1 MEKCSRSAIILPESM
16 FGFNNKISVFNNK
29 EGDQN
34 LSLLISFHHCKL
46 PILLFYFIDNLFY
59 GIDIKQF
66 LENETF

>member
-1 MEKCSRSAIILPESM
+1 MEKCSNGAIILPESM
-16 FGFNNKISVFNNK
+16 FGFNNEISVFKNK
-29 EGDQN
+29 EADQN

-59 GIDIKQF
+59 RIDIKQF